1 MVIATT
7 HKWTCYESVLNG
19 CFLIVSMV
27 YSDVISVKVLFCINY
42 SQRGITVATIDN
54 TNYQLQF
61 LITVL
66 PSIVPGTVV

>member
-1 MVIATT
+1 MPLMVIATT
-7 HKWTCYESVLNG
+7 HKWACYESVLNG

-42 SQRGITVATIDN
+42 TQRGN

-66 PSIVPGTVV
+66 LV